1 MSLTDKQIF
10 ARRRALA
17 LIVFA
22 LIVALVWGVS
32 SLFTGSSDP
41 VAQPSEA
48 VTQDSE
54 QVLELAECAPGIVT
68 IEAFVGTEAG
78 EERNSYAAAANP
90 AIWYAA
96 TNTGIAD
103 CLFNVGARVT
113 FFTITSGEETYW
125 SSRDCLRGGLTDS
138 TITLK
143 ANEPVKSEPSEWL
156 KVRSS
161 GEGCGEGQPAV
172 PTGGASFFV
181 KAEVNGVI
189 SQNSPQFILN

>member
-10 ARRRALA
+10 ARRRTLA

-22 LIVALVWGVS
+22 LVVALIWGVS
-32 SLFTGSSDP
+32 GLFAGSGDP
-41 VAQPSEA
+41 VAQPSES
-48 VTQDSE
+48 VTKDAE
-54 QVLELAECAPGIVT
+54 PILELVECAPGVVL
-68 IEAFVGTEAG
+68 IEAFIGTEAG
-78 EERNSYAAAANP
+78 EERNSYAASANP
-90 AIWYAA
+90 ALWYSA

-125 SSRDCLRGGLTDS
+125 SSRDCNRTGLIDS
-138 TITLK
+138 TVTLK
-143 ANEPVKSEPSEWL
+143 ANQPLKSEPSVWL

-161 GEGCGEGQPAV
+161 SEGCGEGQPAV
-172 PTGGASFFV
+172 PTGGASFFI

-189 SQNSPQFILN
+189 SQNSQQFILN

>member
-22 LIVALVWGVS
+22 LVTALIWGVS
-32 SLFTGSSDP
+32 GLFAGSGDP
-41 VAQPSEA
+41 IAQPSESA
-48 VTQDSE
+48 TQDSAP
-54 QVLELAECAPGIVT
+54 VLELAECAPGVVVV
-68 IEAFVGTEAG
+68 EAFVGTEAG
-78 EERNSYAAAANP
+78 EERNSYAAATNP
-90 AIWYAA
+90 AIWYSA
-96 TNTGIAD
+96 TNTGITD

-125 SSRDCLRGGLTDS
+125 SSRDCDRSGLVDS
-138 TITLK
+138 TVILK
-143 ANEPVKSEPSEWL
+143 ANEPLMATPSAWL

-161 GEGCGEGQPAV
+161 SEGCGEGQPSV
-172 PTGGASFFV
+172 PTGGASFFI

-189 SQNSPQFILN
+189 SQNSQQFILN